1 MSTKNLD
8 SNQQQAFPTLCS
20 NGCGFFSSKD
30 TEGLC
35 SVCYKDKV
43 KKEATKT
50 TETSSTQTEP
60 TIECPQK
67 SADSSTTSIN
77 AASSSSSTTTSETNN
92 QTTELETISSTTNI
106 CIKNPDDN
114 VSNNGDPNIPKI
126 SPRKTSHPEADDETE
141 DAVPT
146 KKPRKNR
153 CMVCKKKLGLTG

>member
-35 SVCYKDKV
+35 SVCFKDKV
-43 KKEATKT
+43 KKEGTKT

-60 TIECPQK
+60 TPECPQK
-67 SADSSTTSIN
+67 SADSSSTIIN

-106 CIKNPDDN
+106 CIKNPDDK

-126 SPRKTSHPEADDETE
+126 SPRKKSHPEADDETE